1 MRLMHLGRLS
11 LALWHLRQL
20 LLGRHYHA
28 ARSLPE
34 AIRDSRQGW
43 SRLYRLV
50 QALSEAKL
58 GEYYE
63 VAMARAWQMLL
74 LPASCCR
81 FNRKLQPPLGCSV
94 PFDAAVILHFRG
106 GDTGPTYGHAI
117 NNNTVGQS
125 LSE

>member
-43 SRLYRLV
+43 CRLYRLV

-63 VAMARAWQMLL
+63 VAWQE
-74 LPASCCR
+74 R
-81 FNRKLQPPLGCSV
+81 GRCSL
-94 PFDAAVILHFRG
+94 AAVAS
-106 GDTGPTYGHAI
+106 TENCNPP
-117 NNNTVGQS
+117 
-125 LSE
+125 